1 VVTNCDHLAQLKF
14 SPVHAFTEHHGGD
27 RPELPSGA
35 LSQLRYNPNM
45 YRAPNRL
52 RPLEWIGNSKKDLQA
67 LPQEVMHVFGYALYL
82 AQVGG
87 KHDQA
92 KPLRGF
98 GSAGV
103 LEVAEDWRGNAYRA
117 VYTVRFEEIVFVL
130 HVFQKKS
137 KSGITTPKQEMD
149 LIERRLKVAA
159 ARVKELRNEQAQG
172 K

>member
-14 SPVHAFTEHHGGD
+14 SPVLPHAFTEHGAIMAATVLNG
-27 RPELPSGA
+27 PPAA

-52 RPLEWIGNSKKDLQA
+52 RP
-67 LPQEVMHVFGYALYL
+67 
-82 AQVGG
+82 
-87 KHDQA
+87 
-92 KPLRGF
+92 
-98 GSAGV
+98 
-103 LEVAEDWRGNAYRA
+103 
-117 VYTVRFEEIVFVL
+117 FVL

-137 KSGITTPKQEMD
+137 KSEITTPKQEMD